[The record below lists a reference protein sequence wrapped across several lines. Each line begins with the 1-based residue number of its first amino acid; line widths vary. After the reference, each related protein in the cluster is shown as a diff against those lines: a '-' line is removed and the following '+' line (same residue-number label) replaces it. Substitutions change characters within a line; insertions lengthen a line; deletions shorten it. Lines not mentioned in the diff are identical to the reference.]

1 MQIELDS
8 IVVHTRVRNSV
19 GDLSSLMESFQK
31 YGQLSPIL
39 INRSSVLI
47 AGNRR
52 LESARRLGWKSINAT
67 VVDKNTDHD
76 RLELELE
83 ENAQRKDLK
92 SEELRQAIEL
102 LHNMERASWRARVL
116 KASSQL
122 LNKVIAKPARRVYR
136 RLTTRKKTY

>member
-8 IVVHTRVRNSV
+8 VVVHTRVRNSV
-19 GDLSSLMESFQK
+19 GDLSSLMESFRK

-122 LNKVIAKPARRVYR
+122 LNKVIVKPARRVYR
-136 RLTTRKKTY
+136 RLTTGGKT